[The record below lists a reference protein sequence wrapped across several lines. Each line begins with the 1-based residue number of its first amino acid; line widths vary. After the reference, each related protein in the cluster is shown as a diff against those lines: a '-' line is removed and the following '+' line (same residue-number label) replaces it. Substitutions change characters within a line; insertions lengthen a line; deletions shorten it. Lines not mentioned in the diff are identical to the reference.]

1 MLSVG
6 QTFESHA
13 RRSAMLAPGNV
24 MTEETRLP
32 FEDPT
37 GSAFNMEE
45 WPFYWLTRFTGRYIR
60 QMELV
65 LKPIGLDVP
74 RWRVLMT
81 LRNKEVLSVSEIADH
96 AIVKLP
102 TMTKIVQRM
111 QAEGLVECRQS
122 AADGRVTQ
130 VLLTAAGATAGQKA
144 WEAANKIYERAFEDL
159 SKKDV
164 ATLNKLLRTIT
175 RSLAG

>member
-1 MLSVG
+1 MTQPAKPVEE
-6 QTFESHA
+6 F
-13 RRSAMLAPGNV
+13 PGS
-24 MTEETRLP
+24 P
-32 FEDPT
+32 
-37 GSAFNMEE
+37 AFNMEE

-60 QMELV
+60 QMEMV

-74 RWRVLMT
+74 RWRVLMI
-81 LRNKEVLSVSEIADH
+81 LRNNDVLSVSEIADH

-111 QAEGLVECRQS
+111 QAENLVECRQS
-122 AADGRVTQ
+122 LEDGRVTE
-130 VLLTAAGATAGQKA
+130 VSLTPKGAEAGEKA
-144 WEAANKIYERAFEDL
+144 WGAANRIYERAFEDL
-159 SKKDV
+159 SKKDI